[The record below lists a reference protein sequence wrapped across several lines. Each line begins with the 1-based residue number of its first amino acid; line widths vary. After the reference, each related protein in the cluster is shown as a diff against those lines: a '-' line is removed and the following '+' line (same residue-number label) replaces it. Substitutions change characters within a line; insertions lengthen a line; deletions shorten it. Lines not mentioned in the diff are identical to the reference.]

1 MKQPPTIPPP
11 APDGLNSLLLRNIE
25 RMREVQ
31 ARETATASLQERLA
45 GAITRFTGS
54 LRFVYVHGAIY
65 GFWIAANLGWLGFA
79 PWDPTFVVL
88 AMIASVEAIF
98 LSTFILITQNRM
110 QQAADRRAD
119 LNLHISLLAERET
132 TRLLRLAAAI
142 ARKTGVSTDDEE
154 LVELMQDVSP
164 EKVMDAVERS
174 NAEHEAKRGS

>member
-1 MKQPPTIPPP
+1 MAFVCLHLVLFGTWILASTGKTPLPRFDP
-11 APDGLNSLLLRNIE
+11 SLVL
-25 RMREVQ
+25 
-31 ARETATASLQERLA
+31 
-45 GAITRFTGS
+45 
-54 LRFVYVHGAIY
+54 
-65 GFWIAANLGWLGFA
+65 
-79 PWDPTFVVL
+79 L
-88 AMIASVEAIF
+88 AMFASVEAIF

-164 EKVMDAVERS
+164 KKLMAERI
-174 NAEHEAKRGS
+174 AEHTGQTVEQIQADSERDRWFTADQAKEYGIVDKVITRRGETT

>member
-1 MKQPPTIPPP
+1 MKLPGQRE
-11 APDGLNSLLLRNIE
+11 PDDGFSRVVANNIE
-25 RMREVQ
+25 ALLERRRVRKEREPLSQVI
-31 ARETATASLQERLA
+31 ADRITGFVGSMAFVCLHLVLFGTWILASTGKTPLP
-45 GAITRFTGS
+45 RFDPS
-54 LRFVYVHGAIY
+54 LV
-65 GFWIAANLGWLGFA
+65 L
-79 PWDPTFVVL
+79 L
-88 AMIASVEAIF
+88 AMFASVEAIF